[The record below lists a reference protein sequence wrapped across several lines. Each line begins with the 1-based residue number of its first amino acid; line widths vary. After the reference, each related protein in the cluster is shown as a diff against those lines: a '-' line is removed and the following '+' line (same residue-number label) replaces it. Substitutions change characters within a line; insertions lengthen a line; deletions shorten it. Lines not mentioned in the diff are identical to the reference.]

1 MKKLLLL
8 IISLSSLIYAQIDIS
23 QFYTIQIAENELTC
37 QQIEKFV
44 KKYNNKTAEVY
55 HRTMDARGNCKLELR
70 VYKCPKIQESTYYYL
85 IENHKLSLLYDL
97 DLFVKNCVDTTKFTI
112 GGKTKKET
120 GYFNVGEMY
129 GFVLEKIPD
138 KKDIKWR
145 KE

>member
-44 KKYNNKTAEVY
+44 EKYNKKPNEIYSRLK
-55 HRTMDARGNCKLELR
+55 DARGNCQLELR
-70 VYKCPKIQESTYYYL
+70 VYKCPKIQENVYYTYNNKWEL
-85 IENHKLSLLYDL
+85 VRLHELR
-97 DLFVKNCVDTTKFTI
+97 LFVKNCIDSTSYIVRNNRFKVLDSNNT
-112 GGKTKKET
+112 E
-120 GYFNVGEMY
+120 
-129 GFVLEKIPD
+129 GFILDKIPD